1 MTAATIAALAA
12 LTDRAH
18 ARQDRRE
25 RKAADWCGK
34 ARQMAEGAQAIRD
47 PEVSARWL
55 LWSGYCGWLALRH
68 TCMHRA
74 AAQLALGFREHARDN
89 IAAARHAQRE
99 ATKARRMAEK
109 GVVA

>member
-12 LTDRAH
+12 LADRAH
-18 ARQDRRE
+18 AKQDRRE
-25 RKAADWCGK
+25 RKAADWAEK
-34 ARQMAEGAQAIRD
+34 DRMMEEGAEAIRD
-47 PEVSARWL
+47 PDVSARWL
-55 LWSGYCGWLALRH
+55 LWSGYCGWLALRN

-74 AAQLALGFREHARDN
+74 AAQLALGFKEHARDN
-89 IAAARHAQRE
+89 IAAARHAQHK